1 MIIPTFPIIEL
12 IDRYLIAELKFE
24 KTKENII
31 ELDYYQQ
38 QVKKINTNPV
48 QSLIDDL
55 KQIHRNIW
63 DLEKELK
70 SGFEQ
75 DLSLEEIGRRALLIR
90 NENNKRL
97 RIKNTLAEKLG
108 CKVREIKHEHL
119 SE

>member
-1 MIIPTFPIIEL
+1 MIIPTFPIVEL

-24 KTKENII
+24 KTNQNII
-31 ELDYYQQ
+31 ELDYYKKQVQQ
-38 QVKKINTNPV
+38 IDIDLVK
-48 QSLIDDL
+48 SLMEEL
-55 KQIHRNIW
+55 KNIHSNIW
-63 DLEKELK
+63 NLEKELK

-97 RIKNTLAEKLG
+97 KIKNTLAEKLG
-108 CKVREIKHEHL
+108 CDVREIKHDHL